1 VLRRAFFAGRDR
13 FGFRLNHYSVQG
25 NHLHFIVEATDAE
38 AMSRGMQGLAI
49 RMAKGLNAMMDRNGT
64 VFAERYHSHILKT
77 PTEARHA
84 LRYVLFNRHKHLA
97 ELGHPIA
104 PTVMDGYSSA
114 NPDEEQTVTDPRT
127 WLLQRAM
134 AVARPP
140 TAPS

>member
-1 VLRRAFFAGRDR
+1 VLRRCFLAGRDR

-25 NHLHFIVEATDAE
+25 NHLHFIVEATDAQ

-49 RMAKGLNAMMDRNGT
+49 RMAKGLNGMMGRHGM
-64 VFAERYHSHILKT
+64 VFTERYHSHILKT

-97 ELGHPIA
+97 EIGQPIA
-104 PTVMDGYSSA
+104 PTEVDEYSSRS
-114 NPDEEQTVTDPRT
+114 PDQEDTVAGPHT

-134 AVARPP
+134 AVARPVP
-140 TAPS
+140 AL